1 MLFVVGDVGIELAE
15 VFVAEGLG
23 FQFNEDVALEH
34 AVVKHEIDEEV
45 FAANENALL
54 PGFEAEAVAH
64 FQEKILKAIKQR
76 VFEVGL
82 AHGVLGAQA
91 EELEDVGIADDP
103 SGIEGFCSCV
113 GDGCDFGFVFGK
125 SAALVIEACD
135 LAAEFADGPVAPDAL
150 DFVEAALGFVRE
162 FQQFCEV
169 REGEP
174 LDEVGMDW
182 RH

>member
-1 MLFVVGDVGIELAE
+1 MLFVVSDVDIEL
-15 VFVAEGLG
+15 
-23 FQFNEDVALEH
+23 
-34 AVVKHEIDEEV
+34 
-45 FAANENALL
+45 
-54 PGFEAEAVAH
+54 
-64 FQEKILKAIKQR
+64 
-76 VFEVGL
+76 
-82 AHGVLGAQA
+82 A
-91 EELEDVGIADDP
+91 EELEDVGIADDL
-103 SGIEGFCSCV
+103 SGLEGFCSCV
-113 GDGCDFGFVFGK
+113 SDGRELGFVFGK

-182 RH
+182 R